1 MMMADLDTPVLVVD
15 LPRMERNIRRM
26 ADFGRE
32 AGVKVRPHVKTHKT
46 PALAHMQLAA
56 GATGVTVAKLG
67 EAEVM
72 VDAGITDV
80 LVCYPIVGEDKL
92 LRLAHLARRAKMSVA
107 LDSFEVAEGLA
118 KTAREHGVHFDLL
131 VEIDSGL
138 NRCGLPP
145 GEPVV
150 ALVQRIVRL
159 TGVTVIGL
167 LTHAGHATRAIA
179 PDERDAIG
187 RYEGDC
193 VVTTKMLI
201 EAAGVPIREVSV
213 GSSATVRVSGRVP
226 GVTEIRPGTYIFND
240 FMQMTVGACA
250 EEDCALTV
258 VSTVVSRPAPD
269 RAIVDAGS
277 KCLSSDFHRANSR
290 MTGYGYV
297 KGSGGG
303 LTVARV
309 SEEHGVIQ
317 LSEGW
322 PLSEGQR
329 PISIGDRIE
338 IVPNHACGAL
348 NLWDTL
354 VGVRDGDVEAVW
366 PVLARGKVR

>member
-1 MMMADLDTPVLVVD
+1 MTIAQLDTPVLLVD
-15 LPRMERNIRRM
+15 LRRMERNINRM
-26 ADFGRE
+26 GDFGHE
-32 AGVKVRPHVKTHKT
+32 VGVKVRPHVKTHKI
-46 PALAHMQLAA
+46 PALAHMQLTA
-56 GATGVTVAKLG
+56 GAVGVTVAKLG

-80 LVCYPIVGEDKL
+80 LVCYPIVGADKL
-92 LRLAHLARRAKMSVA
+92 LRLAHLARRAKISVA

-118 KTAREHGVHFDLL
+118 TTAREHGVRFDIL
-131 VEIDSGL
+131 VEVDSGL

-150 ALVQRIVRL
+150 ALVQRITRL
-159 TGVTVIGL
+159 AGITFAGL
-167 LTHAGHATRAIA
+167 LTHAGHATRATDPA
-179 PDERDAIG
+179 ERDAIG
-187 RYEGDC
+187 RYEGEC
-193 VVTTKMLI
+193 MIATKRLV
-201 EAAGVPIREVSV
+201 EAAGVPVREVSV

-258 VSTVVSRPAPD
+258 LSTVVSRPAPD

-277 KCLSSDFHRANSR
+277 KCLSSDFHGANSR
-290 MTGYGYV
+290 MTGYGCV

-317 LSEGW
+317 VSEGW

-338 IVPNHACGAL
+338 IIPNHACGAL

-354 VGVRDGDVEAVW
+354 VGIRDNDVEAMW